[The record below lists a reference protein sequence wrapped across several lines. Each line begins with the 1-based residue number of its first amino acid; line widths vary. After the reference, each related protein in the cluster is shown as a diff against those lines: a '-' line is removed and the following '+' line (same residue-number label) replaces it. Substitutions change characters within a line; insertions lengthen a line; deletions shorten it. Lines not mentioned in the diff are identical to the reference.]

1 MLWSIVALVTAVSL
15 SGEHGCMRAAGRR
28 ALAAQLALGSI
39 GEGGLTLAEGQQAAR
54 WCGLNLIATI
64 QDQLSGD
71 LDRAQQDRLWRLLD
85 DSELAQQLNHYPPD
99 YVTEGCAKGRIIETV
114 ERFEE
119 DLTGKVTVHGPVEAN
134 VTVGDA
140 IEVSTSR
147 LARGQAD
154 PLMSAIE
161 DQMKSML
168 GITASAP
175 SPMEIS

>member
-1 MLWSIVALVTAVSL
+1 MPDFFL
-15 SGEHGCMRAAGRR
+15 
-28 ALAAQLALGSI
+28 
-39 GEGGLTLAEGQQAAR
+39 
-54 WCGLNLIATI
+54 LIHMPDVI
-64 QDQLSGD
+64 SGD
-71 LDRAQQDRLWRLLD
+71 LDRAPQDRLWRLLD